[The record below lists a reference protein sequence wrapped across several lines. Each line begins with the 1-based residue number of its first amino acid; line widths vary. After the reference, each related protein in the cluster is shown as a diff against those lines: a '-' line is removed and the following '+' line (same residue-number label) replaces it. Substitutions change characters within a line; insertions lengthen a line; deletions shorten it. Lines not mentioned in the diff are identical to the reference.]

1 MEKKLD
7 LTDAEWSVMEQLWT
21 APGSTGRAL
30 TAALEQK
37 TGWSRSTTLTLL
49 RRLEGKQAVADE
61 TQNGVKAFRPLIRRE
76 EAALQET
83 EDFLSRVYQGSLSL
97 MVSTMTQKQALSQ
110 EELGELYKILQE
122 LEEKAHD

>member
-1 MEKKLD
+1 MNHIN
-7 LTDAEWSVMEQLWT
+7 LTDAEWRVMERLWQHE
-21 APGSTGRAL
+21 PQTGREL
-30 TAALEQK
+30 VEALEK
-37 TGWSRSTTLTLL
+37 IAGWNRSTTLTLL

>member
-1 MEKKLD
+1 MNDIK
-7 LTDAEWSVMEQLWT
+7 LTDAEWRVMELLWQHE
-21 APGSTGRAL
+21 PQTGREL
-30 TAALEQK
+30 VEALEK
-37 TGWSRSTTLTLL
+37 IAGWNRSTTLTLL

-110 EELGELYKILQE
+110 EELEKLYKILQE

>member
-1 MEKKLD
+1 MNDIK
-7 LTDAEWSVMEQLWT
+7 LTDAEWRVMELLWQHE
-21 APGSTGRAL
+21 PQTGREL
-30 TAALEQK
+30 VEALEK
-37 TGWSRSTTLTLL
+37 IAGWNRSTTLTLL

-61 TQNGVKAFRPLIRRE
+61 TQYGVKAFRPLIRRE

-110 EELGELYKILQE
+110 EELEELYKILQE

>member
-1 MEKKLD
+1 MNHIN
-7 LTDAEWSVMEQLWT
+7 LTDAEWRVMELLWQHE
-21 APGSTGRAL
+21 PQTGREL
-30 TAALEQK
+30 VEALEK
-37 TGWSRSTTLTLL
+37 IAGWTRSTTLTLL

>member
-1 MEKKLD
+1 MNHIN
-7 LTDAEWSVMEQLWT
+7 LTDAEWRVMELLWQHE
-21 APGSTGRAL
+21 PQTGREL
-30 TAALEQK
+30 VEALEK
-37 TGWSRSTTLTLL
+37 IAGWNRSTTLTLL

>member
-1 MEKKLD
+1 MNHIN
-7 LTDAEWSVMEQLWT
+7 LTDAEWRVMELLWQHE
-21 APGSTGRAL
+21 PQTGREL
-30 TAALEQK
+30 VEALEK
-37 TGWSRSTTLTLL
+37 IAGWKRSTTLTLL

>member
-1 MEKKLD
+1 MNHIN
-7 LTDAEWSVMEQLWT
+7 LTDAEWRVMELLWQHD
-21 APGSTGRAL
+21 PQTGREL
-30 TAALEQK
+30 VEALEK
-37 TGWSRSTTLTLL
+37 IAGWNRSTTLTLL

>member
-1 MEKKLD
+1 MNHIN
-7 LTDAEWSVMEQLWT
+7 LTDAEWRVMELLWQHE
-21 APGSTGRAL
+21 PQTGREL
-30 TAALEQK
+30 VEALEK
-37 TGWSRSTTLTLL
+37 IAGWNRSTTLTLL

-110 EELGELYKILQE
+110 EELGELYKILQK

>member
-1 MEKKLD
+1 MNHIN
-7 LTDAEWSVMEQLWT
+7 LTDAEWRVMELLWQH
-21 APGSTGRAL
+21 APQTGREL
-30 TAALEQK
+30 VEALEK
-37 TGWSRSTTLTLL
+37 IAGWNRSTTLTLL

-110 EELGELYKILQE
+110 EELEELYKILQE

>member
-1 MEKKLD
+1 MNHIN
-7 LTDAEWSVMEQLWT
+7 LTDAEWRVMELLWQHE
-21 APGSTGRAL
+21 PQTGREL
-30 TAALEQK
+30 VETLEK
-37 TGWSRSTTLTLL
+37 IAGWNRSTTLTLL

>member
-1 MEKKLD
+1 MNDIK
-7 LTDAEWSVMEQLWT
+7 LTDAEWRVMELLWQHE
-21 APGSTGRAL
+21 PQTGREL
-30 TAALEQK
+30 VEALEK
-37 TGWSRSTTLTLL
+37 IAGWNRSTTLTLL

-61 TQNGVKAFRPLIRRE
+61 TQNGVKAFRPLIRRK

-110 EELGELYKILQE
+110 EELEELYKILQE

>member
-1 MEKKLD
+1 MNHIN
-7 LTDAEWSVMEQLWT
+7 LTDAEWRVMELLWQHE
-21 APGSTGRAL
+21 PQTGREL
-30 TAALEQK
+30 VEALEK
-37 TGWSRSTTLTLL
+37 IAGWNRSTTLTLL

-97 MVSTMTQKQALSQ
+97 MVSTMTQKQELSQ

>member
-1 MEKKLD
+1 MNHIN
-7 LTDAEWSVMEQLWT
+7 LTDAEWRVMERLWQHE
-21 APGSTGRAL
+21 PQTGREL
-30 TAALEQK
+30 VEALEK
-37 TGWSRSTTLTLL
+37 IAGWNRSTTLTLL

-110 EELGELYKILQE
+110 EELEELYKILQE

>member
-1 MEKKLD
+1 MND
-7 LTDAEWSVMEQLWT
+7 INLTDAEWRVMELLWQHE
-21 APGSTGRAL
+21 PQTGREL
-30 TAALEQK
+30 VEALEK
-37 TGWSRSTTLTLL
+37 IAGWNRSTTLTLL

-110 EELGELYKILQE
+110 EELEELYKILQE

>member
-1 MEKKLD
+1 MNHIN
-7 LTDAEWSVMEQLWT
+7 LTDAEWRVMELLWQH
-21 APGSTGRAL
+21 APQTGREL
-30 TAALEQK
+30 VEALEK
-37 TGWSRSTTLTLL
+37 IAGWNRSTTLTLL
-49 RRLEGKQAVADE
+49 RRLEGKQAVADD

-110 EELGELYKILQE
+110 EELEELYKILQE

>member
-1 MEKKLD
+1 MNHIN
-7 LTDAEWSVMEQLWT
+7 LTDAEWRVMELLWQHE
-21 APGSTGRAL
+21 PQTGREL
-30 TAALEQK
+30 VEALEK
-37 TGWSRSTTLTLL
+37 IAGWNRSTTLTLL

-76 EAALQET
+76 EVALQET

>member
-1 MEKKLD
+1 MNDIK
-7 LTDAEWSVMEQLWT
+7 LTDAEWRVMEPLWQHE
-21 APGSTGRAL
+21 PQTGREL
-30 TAALEQK
+30 VEALEK
-37 TGWSRSTTLTLL
+37 IAGWNRSTTLTLL

-110 EELGELYKILQE
+110 EELEELYKILQE

>member
-1 MEKKLD
+1 MNHIN
-7 LTDAEWSVMEQLWT
+7 LTDAEWRVMELLWQHE
-21 APGSTGRAL
+21 PQTGREL
-30 TAALEQK
+30 VEALEK
-37 TGWSRSTTLTLL
+37 IAGWNRSTTLTLL

-76 EAALQET
+76 EAALQES

>member
-1 MEKKLD
+1 MNHIN
-7 LTDAEWSVMEQLWT
+7 LTDAEWRVMELLWQHE
-21 APGSTGRAL
+21 PQTGREL
-30 TAALEQK
+30 VEALEK
-37 TGWSRSTTLTLL
+37 IAGWNRSTTLTLL

-61 TQNGVKAFRPLIRRE
+61 MQNGVKAFRPLIRRE